1 MKVRVELRGRE
12 SQCPVCDRIFTS
24 DVICEKH
31 KSYSGNRTV
40 CADPVSLG
48 MVEKEASSDRG
59 FKLWTLPIPEE
70 LQWWNKAPG
79 EAPAPAGP
87 QVLTCARC
95 GVVWERPAQRGR
107 KPHNCASCAAI
118 IAAEKEKA

>member
-70 LQWWNKAPG
+70 LKWWNKEAG
-79 EAPAPAGP
+79 EKVPAGP

-95 GVVWERPAQRGR
+95 GVVWERKAQRGR
-107 KPHNCASCAAI
+107 KPKHCASCKEAMN
-118 IAAEKEKA
+118 AEGYEK